1 MNKIK
6 KLFTDH
12 PHSMDETYFQH
23 LICAASY
30 GLRMIFAGFAAIIHS
45 IFPFLFET
53 TASDLAKEITGDV
66 KSRRD
71 ENISEK
77 EKNLLRTLY
86 NNSQT
91 KKF

>member
-23 LICAASY
+23 LICAAGY

-45 IFPFLFET
+45 P
-53 TASDLAKEITGDV
+53 
-66 KSRRD
+66 
-71 ENISEK
+71 
-77 EKNLLRTLY
+77 
-86 NNSQT
+86 
-91 KKF
+91 

>member
-6 KLFTDH
+6 KLFTEH
-12 PHSMDETYFQH
+12 PHSMDETYFEH

-66 KSRRD
+66 KTRND
-71 ENISEK
+71 ESD
-77 EKNLLRTLY
+77 
-86 NNSQT
+86 SS
-91 KKF
+91 KKIEIFE

>member
-53 TASDLAKEITGDV
+53 TASDLAREITGDV
-66 KSRRD
+66 KTRND
-71 ENISEK
+71 ESD
-77 EKNLLRTLY
+77 
-86 NNSQT
+86 SS
-91 KKF
+91 KKTEIFE